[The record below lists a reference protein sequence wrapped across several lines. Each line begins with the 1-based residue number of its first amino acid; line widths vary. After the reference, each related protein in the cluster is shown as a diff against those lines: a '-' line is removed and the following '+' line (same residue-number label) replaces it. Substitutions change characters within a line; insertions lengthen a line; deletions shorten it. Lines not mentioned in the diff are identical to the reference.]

1 MNMKI
6 QSLLFAVVLFAS
18 CSTVAHLQT
27 DDSQENYS
35 ATNPEQIELYSTD
48 KVDKSYVVLG
58 EVIASADAGR
68 DSSIPVKYLKKEAAK
83 LGADAIIEL
92 RLEIGYGYWTN
103 AIKAT
108 GKAVKFNN

>member
-1 MNMKI
+1 MKMKI
-6 QSLLFAVVLFAS
+6 QFLLIVGVLFTS

-27 DDSQENYS
+27 DDLKQNYS
-35 ATNPEQIELYSTD
+35 ATNPDQIEVYSTD
-48 KVDKSYVVLG
+48 KVDKDYSVIG
-58 EVIASADAGR
+58 EVIASADAGT
-68 DSSIPVKYLKKEAAK
+68 DASISVKYLKKEAAK

-108 GKAVKFNN
+108 GTAIKFNN